1 MFLDPADYVVPPTSL
16 RFLPVAEFSKYS
28 RDVERTFTGVDEAL
42 AVLQYWLQ
50 EVKVVEDVL
59 SPTLYAT
66 DPVYARHVEQ
76 MNVLTWLIDHGDS
89 NLGNFLISRTEQG
102 PRVFS
107 VDNGVAFASG
117 GSDRGRQWDDMRVS
131 KLPAATVERL
141 RRITAA
147 DLEAELGV
155 VAQWRQQGDRF
166 VPVPP
171 GPNLRPG
178 RGVRRVGD
186 DLQLGLTSAEIEKVR
201 RNLDRLIAMVDDG
214 SIKTY

>member
-1 MFLDPADYVVPPTSL
+1 MAL
-16 RFLPVAEFSKYS
+16 RVNAVAIG
-28 RDVERTFTGVDEAL
+28 DD
-42 AVLQYWLQ
+42 
-50 EVKVVEDVL
+50 DVL
-59 SPTLYAT
+59 REMQYHRAASREDAELRA
-66 DPVYARHVEQ
+66 ARALVVRE
-76 MNVLTWLIDHGDS
+76 VL
-89 NLGNFLISRTEQG
+89 
-102 PRVFS
+102 
-107 VDNGVAFASG
+107 
-117 GSDRGRQWDDMRVS
+117 
-131 KLPAATVERL
+131 RL

-171 GPNLRPG
+171 GPNLRPA

-186 DLQLGLTSAEIEKVR
+186 DLQLGLTSAEIDKVR